1 MTGKNLCWSL
11 FLIKLQFMFPVKYAK
26 NLGTIF
32 LKCSSE
38 HLLPNFILKE
48 TPTQVFSC
56 KFCELFKNTYFVE
69 GLQTAGCETPTRGSL
84 FNKVAS
90 MTTWR
95 HWRVL
100 EWDSTT
106 GIFCKFCEIFRE
118 TFLQNTSSNHL
129 SHDVL
134 FFPFC
139 R

>member
-1 MTGKNLCWSL
+1 
-11 FLIKLQFMFPVKYAK
+11 MFPVKYAK

-90 MTTWR
+90 MTT
-95 HWRVL
+95 
-100 EWDSTT
+100 
-106 GIFCKFCEIFRE
+106 
-118 TFLQNTSSNHL
+118 
-129 SHDVL
+129 
-134 FFPFC
+134 
-139 R
+139 